1 MVVELM
7 RQGASPLEAC
17 KTIVERISKIH
28 QSGPEWEYL
37 QVGFIAINK
46 NGERLIVWGEAIS
59 HARGGRLNMRLFN
72 IEGDNTNYEM
82 AQEINIPDYSF
93 PAVVALPNNDFLV
106 LY

>member
-1 MVVELM
+1 MELDLTT
-7 RQGASPLEAC
+7 QDKASPIGE
-17 KTIVERISKIH
+17 
-28 QSGPEWEYL
+28 P
-37 QVGFIAINK
+37 FIETRQKNPALAINK